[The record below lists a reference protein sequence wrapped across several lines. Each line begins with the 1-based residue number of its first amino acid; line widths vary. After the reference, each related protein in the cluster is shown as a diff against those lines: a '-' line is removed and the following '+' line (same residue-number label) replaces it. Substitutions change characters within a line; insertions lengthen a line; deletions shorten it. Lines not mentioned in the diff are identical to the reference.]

1 MQKNYNCKSG
11 NFHQPARNLLQCG
24 GQKLLVRLERAGQGV
39 LRRQLLRAGPDAAR
53 RGRLRVRRKEIALH
67 LPFDVAEDVLGRAE
81 RFGGVGSAG
90 DAQRRQPG
98 PCFVGGEGFVFPQ
111 HRLPQPRQQSFFGPL
126 LEQDARRAADDGQR
140 HRLDAAGLGGGFPGQ
155 GKGCPGGAG
164 LTEVGQRAL
173 LTQGRAVGHADQCPQ
188 LHQGLIVVA
197 GGGGGLV
204 LHDAGRER
212 PLHLGVGDE
221 AVVVVQ
227 PGENPEHVAVHSGH
241 RESEADGSDGPC
253 RIVPD
258 AGQGAESV
266 VVGGQLTAVLLTD
279 DLRGLLQVPHP
290 AVIAQPLPQLVELF
304 LLARGQ
310 RRDVRQGSKETLII
324 GQCRRDAGLLEH
336 DLAQPDVVGRRVR
349 AEGQDAVVR
358 VEPIEQRGG
367 DVFHGKLP
375 RC

>member
-1 MQKNYNCKSG
+1 M
-11 NFHQPARNLLQCG
+11 
-24 GQKLLVRLERAGQGV
+24 
-39 LRRQLLRAGPDAAR
+39 
-53 RGRLRVRRKEIALH
+53 
-67 LPFDVAEDVLGRAE
+67 
-81 RFGGVGSAG
+81 
-90 DAQRRQPG
+90 
-98 PCFVGGEGFVFPQ
+98 
-111 HRLPQPRQQSFFGPL
+111 
-126 LEQDARRAADDGQR
+126 
-140 HRLDAAGLGGGFPGQ
+140 
-155 GKGCPGGAG
+155 
-164 LTEVGQRAL
+164 GQRAL

-227 PGENPEHVAVHSGH
+227 PGEDPEHVAVHGGH

-304 LLARGQ
+304 LLAR
-310 RRDVRQGSKETLII
+310 
-324 GQCRRDAGLLEH
+324 RDAGLLEH

-367 DVFHGKLP
+367 DVFHRKLP